1 MTNIKFTYPAMLAH
15 ADAMHGHAATLDAV
29 GSDIAATQ
37 GGLAATFQGDTGES
51 YQAVQARYNAA
62 HQELVASYRALANIH
77 QDNTLTMQA
86 RDTAEGAKW
95 V

>member
-1 MTNIKFTYPAMLAH
+1 MTQIKFNYPAMLAH
-15 ADAMHGHAATLDAV
+15 AESMHAHAATLDAI
-29 GSDIAATQ
+29 GSGIAATQ
-37 GGLAATFQGDTGES
+37 GTLAGTFQGDTGEA

-62 HQELVASYRALANIH
+62 HQELVSSYRALANIH
-77 QDNTLTMQA
+77 QDNTMTMLG